1 MKLKKKKKTQ
11 TKQPLNFCIWRT
23 DWWLSGVRGGINQ
36 SRGSKGKK
44 KYINIYLTKKKMV
57 NRFGKLKKK
66 KKERQCPIHVPC
78 VDGEKE
84 AEGLTCST

>member
-1 MKLKKKKKTQ
+1 MEEISQGGQKVKK
-11 TKQPLNFCIWRT
+11 NI
-23 DWWLSGVRGGINQ
+23 
-36 SRGSKGKK
+36 
-44 KYINIYLTKKKMV
+44 YIYLTKKKMV
-57 NRFGKLKKK
+57 HRFGKFKKK